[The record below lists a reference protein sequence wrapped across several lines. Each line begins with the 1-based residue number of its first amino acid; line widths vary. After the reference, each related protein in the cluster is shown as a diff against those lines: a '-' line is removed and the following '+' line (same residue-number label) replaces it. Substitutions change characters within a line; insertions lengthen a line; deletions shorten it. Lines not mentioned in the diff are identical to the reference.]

1 MNFLKKCLPKECAVK
16 YAQNLVEKMLL
27 NHKIFSPSES
37 LIGVSNIVIIKKMKM
52 VYSCVPFMRTD
63 VLTGRNIRVIYPNT
77 SDFILAKNHMSVQF
91 VENNLQNQVVT
102 KTI

>member
-1 MNFLKKCLPKECAVK
+1 
-16 YAQNLVEKMLL
+16 
-27 NHKIFSPSES
+27 
-37 LIGVSNIVIIKKMKM
+37 MKM

-77 SDFILAKNHMSVQF
+77 FDFILVKNHMSVQY